1 MINPIHWRGAA
12 SLCIAATLLA
22 ACAGDPREHAD
33 TLAQPAGLQREQVH
47 GGDFLLTAYARI
59 TRPDLPLTV
68 YIEGDGLAWRSRTEP
83 SADPSPRDALG
94 LQLAA
99 ADRAANVV
107 YLARPCQ
114 FTAMADNPRCEAAYW
129 TGKRFA
135 PEVIA
140 AMDAAVSR
148 YASLLPGRRINL
160 VGYSGGGAV
169 AVLLAAR
176 RSDVAS
182 LRTVAGNLDH
192 EAVNRWHKVSSMPD
206 SLNPIDA
213 AARVAAIP
221 QLHFSGSD
229 DRIVP
234 TAIARDFVA
243 KAGTCAR
250 LRVVAGMSH
259 EGDWSRLWPQ
269 LLAEPLPCTGA
280 SHHE

>member
-1 MINPIHWRGAA
+1 MINPFHWRGAA
-12 SLCIAATLLA
+12 SLCIAAALLA
-22 ACAGDPREHAD
+22 ACAGNPREHAD
-33 TLAQPAGLQREQVH
+33 ALAQPAGLQREQVR

-83 SADPSPRDALG
+83 SSDPTPRDALG

-114 FTAMADNPRCEAAYW
+114 FTATADNPRCEAAYW

-140 AMDAAVSR
+140 AMDAAVTH

-192 EAVNRWHKVSSMPD
+192 EAVNRWHKVSAMPD

-221 QLHFSGSD
+221 QLHFSGAD

-243 KAGTCAR
+243 KAGACAR

-259 EGDWSRLWPQ
+259 EGGWSRLWPQ
-269 LLAEPLPCTGA
+269 LLAEPFPCTGA